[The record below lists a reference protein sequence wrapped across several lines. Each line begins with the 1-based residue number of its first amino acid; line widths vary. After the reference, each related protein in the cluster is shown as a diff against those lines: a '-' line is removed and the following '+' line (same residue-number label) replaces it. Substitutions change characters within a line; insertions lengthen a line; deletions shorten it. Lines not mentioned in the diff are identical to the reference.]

1 MEFGI
6 IGVCIKKL
14 PFLRKRVLNALFALC
29 GLAALSTTLSAD
41 SRLAAYNKAASGAPA
56 GGFLYSDHLRTAK
69 NSGRTASFQ
78 GSFVVEHR
86 RAFLSEVGGEF
97 RERLFGEIE
106 SLPLREWG
114 LDYAFQQRRPAH
126 QRALLEGGWRLA
138 DWLAEETLMA
148 ATESGRGGGLIR
160 TLEFD
165 LQSELGGRRA
175 HVGLN
180 VLGALRETR
189 DYDALA
195 WQLRGFKSSSGAG
208 GSAGL
213 IYRWLLDDN
222 ALAGVN
228 VFLDYENYSGRDFW
242 RWSAGAEI
250 RSAWADLFGNYYQS
264 ITDDIRSGDEWIY
277 TAGGY
282 DVELNLHSPDLPWL
296 VGEITY
302 YNWKGR
308 HGDDND
314 KGLRFGLKI
323 NPLTGLELGVEYE
336 DRDDDD
342 NNKKEWS
349 GRIRYAGNF
358 SDSIRRHYR
367 RGGGRNYQPRDYFFS
382 PAEREYSQRIRKVKD
397 GAAGGE
403 GGAMIM
409 EVASSALPIILH
421 SAAGKMDL
429 TVSGKSQND
438 KAPYALTLVSGFDGA
453 RTISIALPP
462 NYRIPTEEMVTLYH
476 QPGAVSLVFPNSS
489 ATAEV
494 RSTVLVA
501 SSPGD
506 YFRLA
511 DGGASV
517 FVGGGRMI
525 VERGLIDPANMRR
538 NYQRFF
544 MQSGHTISFR
554 LVSVETPREKR
565 FPTPE
570 IISEGIVWW
579 DVVDGVTTTMTVSAL
594 QARFELARDSKMVAG
609 SPPILHRSRGT
620 TESIVAATLK
630 GKGGGGAYRFIK
642 REGELALNINSGA
655 VMIPSGTAPTNEG
668 RTLTLLAVV
677 DDDGASGANAN
688 SGLTK
693 PLTMGFTLMYR
704 ALARLSLA
712 NFDGRVRTIYG
723 LLNEPNPKR
732 AAATVT
738 AAGGATPV
746 SWRNVGGELK
756 VEGVEGD
763 DKKGRVFIPA
773 GVAPSA
779 GAGSRLTLSAVLTQ
793 PSADGAV
800 LNSLGFGLSVN
811 YVGVERIA
819 AAFSPRGRASLAS
832 PNVYR
837 ITALTGDSAK
847 TDVAILNPATGGG
860 GTYTYKKT
868 GGDLEFD
875 SATRMIAI
883 PENTSPGRLML
894 AAEVNDSGN
903 GAEATPP
910 LSLTLFVELNRSA
923 IALDFYR
930 NDSPVVGALTL
941 YGLEGNAAEVAD
953 VALLSAS
960 GGFGDLTTRK
970 ESGDLDLRG
979 TEVFIPAGNA
989 PTGQDLVLAASAK
1002 DAADA
1007 GGVAGAAAATLTVRY
1022 MPVPRLRANYL
1033 RTNVK
1038 SGAAIAGAVIRGKYT
1053 VGRAAAIANA
1063 FTVAK
1068 LSAAGGVGGY
1078 VYERKS
1084 GDSQLLLEGD
1094 NVLIAAN
1101 APPGD
1106 LNLEM
1111 VVEVDDAGA
1120 NAEISP
1126 PILSTL
1132 SVVYNTIGAIAAE
1145 VADTRNNNAV
1155 IKADGG
1161 TVYFLSAGN
1170 NANAEFG
1177 SLRIFGGLGNDFSD
1191 YDVAASNENGLTYSG
1206 GKLSMT
1212 KCANSA
1218 AKSIRFTINDKNDP
1232 SDTTDPLTFNFSV
1245 AEKCLDA
1252 IAPRLR
1258 NADDDADATSPLDIY
1273 GLAGKTDAT
1282 VAATWTATGG
1292 GGNLTWSKDTGNLNL
1307 TPGNQVQVPQ
1317 GTSPGDAPNGDALV
1331 LVAVVD
1337 DENDKGGFLTEPV
1350 MTSVTVNYI
1359 EVPRVQLALNRGGN
1373 AIDDVVTLYGVES
1386 VAKTEAQRKV
1396 ADIAA
1401 TGGAGGAVAVNLQTS
1416 GTDSTT
1422 ADSFEIVGNNALNLT
1437 KAFPAFNNSEL
1448 ATAVVVAADSGTNS
1462 EVTPNATVR
1471 ATVRLLP
1478 VRGTVEAGG
1487 DIMVQNLPNVIQPS
1501 ATSKT
1506 ETAFTVYVLAGT
1518 GRPENKESRVI
1529 ARVNPASVAENAAV
1543 QGLSGL
1549 QVVSPPS
1556 GAGTGLEF
1564 EVVGGLAEVKI
1575 VDGATPTPSGMDL
1588 SLVLTYDDTGHAVA
1602 QFTRPRMKTLNVH
1615 YESVAAFAPK
1625 VRNAAGSAD
1634 LTDAATVHVAP
1645 SDTADKLAAKLM
1657 KVGGAPGDLRVISR
1671 SGDTSGL
1678 EVRDNGEVYVKGRPA
1693 GANKAATLTVTVVV
1707 DDPES
1712 EAGSVTDPATL
1723 TVSAAYLETRDIA
1736 GAFEEIAGSGRE
1748 FGKTTASDGTR
1759 TLYLDAEAART
1770 KLDVLRLNIQG
1781 GTGDYTLDTSGS
1793 GLGLSGF
1800 ELDANNNVLSLLDS
1814 VADGAKAHATVKIDD
1829 TGDGADISDPLTL
1842 TMTVEIKLVTA
1853 AAAKFVHPDSGDDI
1867 TLRVI
1872 SAESANSSSLHIA
1885 NIVAE
1890 SGVGDFRY
1898 AQQSGSP
1905 ELSVNDSGEVMLAAN
1920 QTPNG
1925 QNTLMI
1931 VVKAEDHGAGS
1942 TLTEDV
1948 LTTLHFVLAKKVG
1961 AAAFLRGAFLPGGA
1975 GNDLEIS
1982 GARTVRVKTADYGSE
1997 LIAFG
2002 IRPSGGL
2009 GAPFAVRELG
2019 ANGLSA
2025 SDTAIEGYPIRV
2037 AVDAGLDAAKAPAE
2051 LAATLVVDDGN
2062 DADDRTAGAT
2072 ISLTLIYDKVEPV
2085 AGAFQDTDGNAIVG
2099 KHVVARSEGAST
2111 LDLHVANIVA
2121 SGGTGE
2127 QHTYR
2132 QVGAGDLIVSADG
2145 KVMVKGGVVPAI
2157 GLELVATAAI
2167 NDGGEWSH
2175 VSDEFLTTVTV
2186 LYSSKVELQA
2196 VITDTRN
2203 DAVPSEIPT
2212 SGGTAYFPSAGAD
2225 ENAVFGRLSFSGA
2238 LPADQTYNVVA
2249 SQQNGIAY
2257 DTASRELSMEKCTD
2271 LPSADK
2277 SIRLVV
2283 NDSPDTNGVS
2293 DPLTVDIEVHSG
2305 AEECVDAIAA
2315 SARDLSGN
2323 EIVAPVKRYA
2333 LAGTQLTQALAVA
2346 TISTGGG
2353 AGALAFDK
2361 MGGALELTGD
2371 LSALT
2376 VLIPAGTNPAGG
2388 ANGRRLEL
2396 RVSFDDEADKGGFLT
2411 PAQVVQ
2417 MTADYVEVLPHSD
2430 LEAFLPPSGT
2440 DRADLHSILPVI
2452 RESALS
2458 SPLAVL
2464 SGINFETTLAGA
2476 SLAKEGGD
2484 LLFANGS
2491 AEIAKDVA
2499 PSGQTLN
2506 LILRG
2511 SDGNDN
2517 AEERA
2522 RPDRLYTLQ
2531 VRYLR
2536 PLSAIARTAAGG
2548 AEINGVRAVTVSAEF
2563 SGDKDAAVIEVA
2575 GGAGGVALVANGLM
2589 ELRGNTLHIPSSVNP
2604 LPSPG
2609 LPLTATVTIDDD
2621 ENFVGGAE
2629 TGRALL
2635 TVMVRYVALPPLAL
2649 SLRDTDAGLTLT
2661 IAGNA
2666 AKERIVATAAVSG
2679 GEDGPYNIES
2689 SGELNYDSARSVILI
2704 PDSINPAGQLLS
2716 AELVADD
2723 GGEERATLLLTVLY
2737 RRTDAL
2743 RTGDWF
2749 SGGGANAES
2758 ALFAAGVTRG
2768 SLTVYAMSGE
2778 PFDSGE
2784 SGAVKDI
2791 AALLSP
2797 PSGGLDSEKGAAL
2810 VEGGDDFS
2818 LEKAGRLYRL
2828 RLTAT
2833 VLAANQDLRA
2843 VVEWTDSEAA
2853 ALRQTADVRFAT
2865 VTAMAASFRRLSDE
2879 MKVGGAQTVL
2889 VWAGAPESAI
2899 WAAASLSVSGGDGVL
2914 RAEAS
2919 GNSPIILSGNGLAFL
2934 RGSAPKERALV
2945 LTAAA
2950 NDEGLRRGLTPEARA
2965 TLTAVLKPVFWKHA
2979 ADGSAIDGKITAWGL
2994 ADSPKIV
3001 LATLSV
3007 GGGASGFSAA
3017 EVGGGGLEVERD
3029 GDDWRA
3035 AIPANTSPG
3044 GELVLHANVSG
3055 GDDVIPLAIS
3065 LTAEFNALTSLR
3077 AEARILPGINYLQG
3091 DALTVAF
3098 DSGQSSD
3105 NLAVMTL
3112 AAAGG
3117 ASGGSDYVYS
3127 AVKQNA
3133 GEVLGWDV
3141 SASGEV
3147 FVRAGVAGDAS
3158 RTLILTAR
3166 VDDTGLGGE
3175 LTPPV
3180 SLTLTAVYLPG
3191 AIPPAAPLEL
3201 DWTDLRTKTTT
3212 AIAGF
3217 LPIQVAYDEGEGGS
3231 SGMVVAGSLS
3241 ARGGRGNLRL
3251 EQTRMAGNLAGDLL
3265 SDGRVRLEYT
3275 CETKLRVLIL
3285 RVHDDTP
3292 GGETAKDFRLALST
3306 RSGCIQP
3313 PLPPHGEL
3321 SGVLASD
3328 GSAADLNALIEFERE
3343 SVSAGGVVFVLRN
3356 VGLPGEPDTTVR
3368 KVGGAL
3374 NYTRGDVWI
3383 SSSTPLGRTLTLI
3396 LEASDGAAT
3405 PREADRQDK
3414 RYTIRVH
3421 YKQLQRVSA
3430 SVHGLATKVY
3440 TLSASASPVKVG
3452 SLTFSGP
3459 LSFQITGDLE
3469 LGGHRGHEVLIPAG
3483 VSPQGGL
3490 GRLLTAQIVAT
3501 HNAGSLHP
3509 KTIAVSTRYIRI
3521 NPHGELSAI
3530 NSATTLAADL
3540 SSVIEVI
3547 RPSAESAALKV
3558 LEAIGEKNAAPT
3570 NTIEKDGEGG
3580 DLDYAS
3586 GEVFIKAGTT
3596 PSGQTL
3602 TLTLKAT
3609 DREDSPEAKAR
3620 PDRKYTIRIRYATPR
3635 PINAGARENGRAVN
3649 APVLRYAVAATS
3661 SPILVAA
3668 IAASGGDGT
3677 YNLRI
3682 EGDLELSG
3690 REVRIPANALPQASP
3705 GNQLTARVVVSDS
3718 GSGAEPVTID
3728 LTAAYVLIAPH
3739 GDLEGALAADGS
3751 PADLNAAINIVRP
3764 SPSPSP
3770 LKVLERVRTSG
3781 EPETLLSKTGGA
3793 LIYGGGDVWIPAKA
3807 IPAGQTLSLILRA
3820 SDGEGDAEKR
3830 ARPNRLHTI
3839 RINYSP
3845 PPNAPI
3851 RAGAHDGGSAVNAA
3865 ILRYAIA
3872 ATSSP
3877 ILAATIAA
3885 SGGSGAYNFAI
3896 TGDLALSGREVRI
3909 PANAPPQA
3917 LPGNEL
3923 TAEIVVSDSDSSSA
3937 AEPATL
3943 SLTVRYVLVEEHGEL
3958 RLREPSEGNR
3968 LLLTPDKRG
3977 KDLDYA
3983 APLTLW
3989 QGYREGFSGG
3999 GGATLAMVT
4008 LDGAAGATLEA
4019 AAGPVELRTEGGE
4032 TRLLLL
4038 ARRAYGEL
4046 VTATLRATD
4055 GDDTPEKLA
4064 RPDRF
4069 YTLVAA
4075 PVLSLSAAFAAE
4087 DLREGKAVFYYSEEN
4102 RDHPALRDVARVSVS
4117 GLPPG
4122 AALDAEIHAPKRTL
4136 REWLPRGRGFYVNA
4150 GGEPRT
4156 SPLTIVYRERAAGA
4170 RPKVLPLT
4178 LRLTLT
4184 NVAVPPLAWA
4194 QGAGLTPL
4202 GDSPTVIAATIVYS
4216 AGAELQNALVGRA
4229 EEGAYFTMS
4238 SPFYSSPVILSR
4250 SATLHEG
4257 LEESSAST
4265 LANLAAVNIKPDTPP
4280 DGSTLH
4286 FAFRWESK
4294 IPGLGDDDSE
4304 AATSRRALRGQVVYQ
4319 ARPLTGGGF
4328 SPSGSRRGFRGLGS
4342 NPYRLA
4348 ALQTSELGKRIVFN
4362 LGGVT
4367 GGVNDNTLALTL
4379 IQNDGFTLTLRP
4391 NTNGR
4396 AWGVAVAADA
4406 VPDGR
4411 TLTLIAEM
4419 NDVGKFMEHTPP
4431 VRATLRVAYGGVQS
4445 PVLESAVRLADD
4457 SAAFPDEVLTVTVAD
4472 LPAVSVPI
4480 ASVSVTLLGIDD
4492 SQRARWRNFV
4502 TAFVYF
4508 GEQRTR
4514 AVRTLSATGDMRIL
4528 MSHAGAVRLRDG
4540 AARMT
4545 LHLEIEDN
4553 AFSKSVNR
4561 HTLTVDL
4568 FPPIPPIV
4576 AAPTNENG
4584 DAIAGAVTIGHVG
4597 GISLFVA
4604 SVSASGGTGGYAYT
4618 GISVAGE
4625 TLHLDSD
4632 GVVYIPASL
4641 TLAADT
4647 TTTITFAVQVDDS
4660 GARSDTTDAA
4670 LLSLTL
4676 TYITPPM
4683 PLRAQAQFLDGR
4695 DAPEGDLATMHIYSE
4710 EFADSRVI
4718 PATLRAEATLA
4729 KVAAMYGRSPYTFKK
4744 EGEGGGL
4751 TLRGTLVVAAAE
4763 EKIYV
4768 YGSEKKMTVKV
4779 VDSMGSAEMLTL
4791 RTTVRGVVKHSD
4803 LAGIP
4808 PKSTLYLFRARDDSS
4823 PALVRDNI
4831 AASNGL
4837 EGRSAL
4843 SLVKGDMTMDG
4854 DAFGYR
4860 LLVPPRVIPRGQVLT
4875 AVLRATDGDN
4885 TDEDM
4890 ARPDRLYT
4898 VRARYFYNIS
4908 ADIAS
4913 AGGGIVR
4920 GVLTITNRGEG
4931 RAYAAKIVA
4940 GGGAGGNTYAAVAG
4954 ADALEVDARG
4964 DIYIPADVSPL
4975 PGDGKTLIVSVD
4987 IDDSGAGSSE
4997 SAPFRVGLTV
5007 AYVLGDAPPFAVN
5020 VRRLGDLVGEEGE
5033 PEFHLLYIPLVDVPL
5048 AERAPAVILE
5058 ASGGTPPYFYR
5069 KTGGGAEVEGR
5080 TVYIPAGKSAKSTRL
5095 DATGVD
5101 FNVEVLDSATPPAKR
5116 SIRELIFLAGVFPH
5130 GYYRRNE
5137 DFTTVRVTG
5146 CHHQNSQENCK
5157 PGSFLNE
5164 GVYRLTT
5171 TGPSSSPRN
5180 MFQLKRILYTPD
5192 GGLTKVKGDLDYLE
5206 FPDRRDLILIPANTE
5221 PRGQRLSIVLRAS
5234 DGNATSATRARPDR
5248 LFTLYAEYVKK
5259 ISARAKTP
5267 EGDTAYSP
5275 MRIQHT
5281 GNASVFV
5288 ASISVTGESGNYE
5301 YIGVSVAGE
5310 TLHLDSDGVIYI
5322 PATLQPLAG
5331 NGRNITFAVKVNDL
5345 AADQEEDEEART
5357 HTVTVIMKYVLGPPQ
5372 LRLRALNEHGEAG
5385 RNGDFTHL
5393 PINLVRRGVAAPNA
5407 FNQIPYPLQV
5417 EEPVAFLSASQGT
5430 PPYIYDKAAA
5440 GGHLIVRGSAVI
5452 LPTEYPLH
5460 PRAEDLAV
5468 TVQAR
5473 DAKGL
5478 SRLLTVRVRI
5488 RGVHPHLDL
5497 MGDYADNQN
5506 LAEFNLEQT
5515 TLAVVRPAASPTPL
5529 DILYI
5534 NSNISPDDI
5543 APVQPSLVKTKGD
5556 LELVSNP
5563 LVRIGVSRY
5572 YRVKIPSR
5580 TPPDGRTLS
5589 VVLRMTDGH
5598 ATPDARARPDRLYT
5612 LYVRY
5617 VSDNITAALKTA
5629 DGGDFSGMTTIYR
5642 LKNASVFVASIAAS
5656 GGVGG
5661 HTYAGVSVAG
5671 ETLHVDS
5678 DGVISIPPTLS
5689 ALPGDGRT
5697 ITFAVKVDDS
5707 GGGSENTGAV
5717 RASLTLVYVARKPP
5731 LQLKLRDPG
5740 GNLVPGRAPN
5750 LGTTYII
5757 QKGLRI
5763 HQSRPATGEITLG
5776 MLSAEDGQPP
5786 YAYRKAGSGGGLRV
5800 RDGAV
5805 ILPVGFP
5812 VFDKNVAAAITVRGE
5827 DKDGRYGRLTVR
5839 TIVRGIRPHPDL
5851 TGFIGN
5857 SFGAGNFDDAER
5869 DVFVFKRAAASSSPA
5884 LVMNVADFSE
5894 PRLVKESGELEIRP
5908 ALSFFREILIPANTP
5923 PDGRTLTIV
5932 LRATGGDDNAEERAR
5947 PDRLYTV
5954 RVRYL
5959 QEFAASLKTEDGGG
5973 FPGLMT
5979 LYSRTNAS
5987 VFVASVSTSG
5997 GTGGYSYTGISVA
6010 GETLHLDSNGVVY
6023 IPATLSP
6030 GDGDGITMT
6039 FAVSADD
6046 SGVQSDETDAIRL
6059 TMTLVYVSGLPP
6071 LRLAARDV
6079 SGNAVPLGNFQR
6091 LGTTYIA
6098 AGANLTLA
6106 TLAASGGT
6114 PPYVVSK
6121 AGEGGDLTLR
6131 DRAVLVPLLQG
6142 NGNANL
6148 TVQVEDSDGRIAT
6161 LTVRA
6166 KIQRVQLHKDLEG
6179 YGDSIHNL
6187 GKQVIVIEQAET
6199 LPSPTVLFDIPP
6211 PPNGFIDSLSKV
6223 RGELELA
6230 PSEFRGYLTAIQIPP
6245 HTPPDGRTLSIVLR
6259 ATDGDDN
6266 AEERARPDRL
6276 YSVTVRYFQKMT
6288 AELRTAGNDPLPT
6301 EIAISG
6307 PGGASMFVASVAA
6320 KGGVGNY
6327 AYAGISVAG
6336 KTLHLDSAGVLYIP
6350 ASVSPL
6356 QGEGRTMTF
6365 AVEVNDSG
6373 DDSAL
6378 TGKARVQLT
6387 VTYTLGP
6394 RAPLSGRAVSL
6405 NDAPP
6410 TSPEHPYYIVEAR
6423 AIDRPG
6429 DNHFRVSFKDSLGT
6443 QMSAPAPLA
6452 RVALSGGIP
6461 PYSYK
6466 LLGAGDDQMQIINGT
6481 IYMSAG
6487 FALNRVVVEGTD
6499 SATPPMKVS
6508 GAFSVVSRYQ
6518 EPIGELQADAPNN
6531 GGALP
6536 REVLNGGQTLT
6547 IARPSALQSPLRVAE
6562 NVRANRATDGLTK
6575 IGGELNYDSAARALV
6590 IPADTIPSGQTLSAV
6605 LLGSDGEGESADS
6618 EQAFRKNRPFTVHV
6632 RYLPA
6637 VAAAMKDE
6645 NGDAVAGEIRIQS
6658 PGSASIFVA
6667 SVSASGGVGNYTY
6680 AGFSVFGETLRV
6692 DSDGVISIPA
6702 TMTPL
6707 PLPGRKIIFA
6717 VEVDDSGEG
6726 DSAAAAWR
6734 VSLTLA
6740 YVAGEPVQL
6749 SARDLRG
6756 NTAADGDLRGRTL
6769 YLFSEDFGDESPSA
6783 TLSQNTPAAMLQA
6796 SGGKPPY
6803 IYAKEGD
6810 GGGLILRGGAVLVSA
6825 GHMIYQRDTEAALTA
6840 RATDAGGFSA
6850 LLTVRTKIRGV
6861 AKHSDLTGQIA
6872 DGSPANFGAAFEILR
6887 ERASPS
6893 PITVVKN
6900 MRAKNGLGEDSSL
6913 AVVFGNLNL
6922 VGEPGNYQ
6930 LLIPANAQPSYR
6942 RRYIVL
6948 RATDGDNTE
6957 EERTRPDRLYTIF
6970 VRHLRL
6976 SSISD

>member
-97 RERLFGEIE
+97 RERLLGEIE
-106 SLPLREWG
+106 SLPLREWS

-302 YNWKGR
+302 YNWTGR
-308 HGDDND
+308 HGDDDD

-323 NPLTGLELGVEYE
+323 KPLTGLELGVEYE
-336 DRDDDD
+336 DRDDD

-397 GAAGGE
+397 GAAGSGS
-403 GGAMIM
+403 GAMIM
-409 EVASSALPIILH
+409 EIASSALPITLH
-421 SAAGKMDL
+421 SAAGKMTL
-429 TVSGKSQND
+429 TVSGRSQND
-438 KAPYALTLVSGFDGA
+438 KVPYALTMVRGFDGA
-453 RTISIALPP
+453 KTISIALPP
-462 NYRIPTEEMVTLYH
+462 NYRIPTAETATIYH
-476 QPGAVSLVFPNSS
+476 AAGAAVSLVFPNSS

-630 GKGGGGAYRFIK
+630 GEGGGGAYRFIK

-693 PLTMGFTLMYR
+693 PLTMGFTLVYR

-779 GAGSRLTLSAVLTQ
+779 GAGSRLTLSAALTQ

-941 YGLEGNAAEVAD
+941 HGLEGNAAEVAD

-1245 AEKCLDA
+1245 TNECVDA
-1252 IAPRLR
+1252 IVPQLKDAA
-1258 NADDDADATSPLDIY
+1258 NANATSPLEIF
-1273 GLAGKTDAT
+1273 GLEGRTDAT
-1282 VAATWTATGG
+1282 VVAAWTATGG
-1292 GGNLTWSKDTGNLNL
+1292 GGDLTWSKAGGDLNL
-1307 TPGNQVQVPQ
+1307 TSDNRVQVPQ
-1317 GTSPGDAPNGDALV
+1317 GTSPGDAPSGDALV
-1331 LVAVVD
+1331 LTAVVN
-1337 DENDKGGFLTEPV
+1337 DENDKGGFLTAPV
-1350 MTSVTVNYI
+1350 TTSVTVNYI
-1359 EVPRVQLALNRGGN
+1359 KVPRVQLALNGADGN
-1373 AIDDVVTLYGVES
+1373 AIAGVVNVYGVEGA
-1386 VAKTEAQRKV
+1386 AKSGAEAKV
-1396 ADIAA
+1396 ADVAA

-1448 ATAVVVAADSGTNS
+1448 ATAAVVAADSGTNS

-1564 EVVGGLAEVKI
+1564 EIVGGLAEVKI

-2635 TVMVRYVALPPLAL
+2635 TVTVRYVALPPLAL

-2679 GEDGPYNIES
+2679 GEDGPYNIVNS
-2689 SGELNYDSARSVILI
+2689 SGELNYDSARSVVLI

-3133 GEVLGWDV
+3133 GEVLDWDV

-3649 APVLRYAVAATS
+3649 APVVRYAVAATS

-3718 GSGAEPVTID
+3718 GSGAEPVTVD

-3923 TAEIVVSDSDSSSA
+3923 TAEIVVSDFDSSSA

-4265 LANLAAVNIKPDTPP
+4265 LANLAAVNIKPGTPP

-4294 IPGLGDDDSE
+4294 ISGLGDDDSE
-4304 AATSRRALRGQVVYQ
+4304 AATSRRALRGQVVYR
-4319 ARPLTGGGF
+4319 ARPLSGGGF

-4676 TYITPPM
+4676 TYITPPK
-4683 PLRAQAQFLDGR
+4683 PLLMQAQFLDGR
-4695 DAPEGDLATMHIYSE
+4695 DAPQGDLATTHIYSDS
-4710 EFADSRVI
+4710 FADSRLT
-4718 PATLRAEATLA
+4718 PATLQAEMPLA
-4729 KVAAMYGRSPYTFKK
+4729 KVVAMYGRAPYTFKK

-4751 TLRGTLVVAAAE
+4751 TLRGTLVAAAAD

-4768 YGSEKKMTVKV
+4768 YGREKKMTVKV

-4920 GVLTITNRGEG
+4920 EVITITNRGEG

-4964 DIYIPADVSPL
+4964 HLYIPADVSPL

-4997 SAPFRVGLTV
+4997 SAPFRIGLTV

-5058 ASGGTPPYFYR
+5058 ASGGRRPIFTARRAAGRRWRDGRFTFPP
-5069 KTGGGAEVEGR
+5069 V
-5080 TVYIPAGKSAKSTRL
+5080 
-5095 DATGVD
+5095 
-5101 FNVEVLDSATPPAKR
+5101 N
-5116 SIRELIFLAGVFPH
+5116 
-5130 GYYRRNE
+5130 RRNLR
-5137 DFTTVRVTG
+5137 DWMLRAWISMWK
-5146 CHHQNSQENCK
+5146 CWIARHHRPKEALESL
-5157 PGSFLNE
+5157 SFLPGCSRMAII
-5164 GVYRLTT
+5164 GVT
-5171 TGPSSSPRN
+5171 
-5180 MFQLKRILYTPD
+5180 
-5192 GGLTKVKGDLDYLE
+5192 
-5206 FPDRRDLILIPANTE
+5206 
-5221 PRGQRLSIVLRAS
+5221 
-5234 DGNATSATRARPDR
+5234 
-5248 LFTLYAEYVKK
+5248 K
-5259 ISARAKTP
+5259 IS
-5267 EGDTAYSP
+5267 
-5275 MRIQHT
+5275 
-5281 GNASVFV
+5281 
-5288 ASISVTGESGNYE
+5288 
-5301 YIGVSVAGE
+5301 
-5310 TLHLDSDGVIYI
+5310 
-5322 PATLQPLAG
+5322 
-5331 NGRNITFAVKVNDL
+5331 
-5345 AADQEEDEEART
+5345 
-5357 HTVTVIMKYVLGPPQ
+5357 
-5372 LRLRALNEHGEAG
+5372 
-5385 RNGDFTHL
+5385 
-5393 PINLVRRGVAAPNA
+5393 
-5407 FNQIPYPLQV
+5407 
-5417 EEPVAFLSASQGT
+5417 
-5430 PPYIYDKAAA
+5430 
-5440 GGHLIVRGSAVI
+5440 
-5452 LPTEYPLH
+5452 
-5460 PRAEDLAV
+5460 
-5468 TVQAR
+5468 
-5473 DAKGL
+5473 
-5478 SRLLTVRVRI
+5478 
-5488 RGVHPHLDL
+5488 
-5497 MGDYADNQN
+5497 
-5506 LAEFNLEQT
+5506 
-5515 TLAVVRPAASPTPL
+5515 
-5529 DILYI
+5529 
-5534 NSNISPDDI
+5534 
-5543 APVQPSLVKTKGD
+5543 QPS
-5556 LELVSNP
+5556 
-5563 LVRIGVSRY
+5563 
-5572 YRVKIPSR
+5572 
-5580 TPPDGRTLS
+5580 
-5589 VVLRMTDGH
+5589 
-5598 ATPDARARPDRLYT
+5598 A
-5612 LYVRY
+5612 
-5617 VSDNITAALKTA
+5617 
-5629 DGGDFSGMTTIYR
+5629 
-5642 LKNASVFVASIAAS
+5642 
-5656 GGVGG
+5656 
-5661 HTYAGVSVAG
+5661 
-5671 ETLHVDS
+5671 
-5678 DGVISIPPTLS
+5678 
-5689 ALPGDGRT
+5689 
-5697 ITFAVKVDDS
+5697 
-5707 GGGSENTGAV
+5707 
-5717 RASLTLVYVARKPP
+5717 
-5731 LQLKLRDPG
+5731 
-5740 GNLVPGRAPN
+5740 
-5750 LGTTYII
+5750 
-5757 QKGLRI
+5757 
-5763 HQSRPATGEITLG
+5763 
-5776 MLSAEDGQPP
+5776 
-5786 YAYRKAGSGGGLRV
+5786 
-5800 RDGAV
+5800 
-5805 ILPVGFP
+5805 
-5812 VFDKNVAAAITVRGE
+5812 
-5827 DKDGRYGRLTVR
+5827 
-5839 TIVRGIRPHPDL
+5839 
-5851 TGFIGN
+5851 
-5857 SFGAGNFDDAER
+5857 
-5869 DVFVFKRAAASSSPA
+5869 
-5884 LVMNVADFSE
+5884 
-5894 PRLVKESGELEIRP
+5894 
-5908 ALSFFREILIPANTP
+5908 
-5923 PDGRTLTIV
+5923 
-5932 LRATGGDDNAEERAR
+5932 
-5947 PDRLYTV
+5947 
-5954 RVRYL
+5954 
-5959 QEFAASLKTEDGGG
+5959 
-5973 FPGLMT
+5973 
-5979 LYSRTNAS
+5979 
-5987 VFVASVSTSG
+5987 
-5997 GTGGYSYTGISVA
+5997 
-6010 GETLHLDSNGVVY
+6010 
-6023 IPATLSP
+6023 
-6030 GDGDGITMT
+6030 
-6039 FAVSADD
+6039 
-6046 SGVQSDETDAIRL
+6046 
-6059 TMTLVYVSGLPP
+6059 
-6071 LRLAARDV
+6071 
-6079 SGNAVPLGNFQR
+6079 
-6091 LGTTYIA
+6091 
-6098 AGANLTLA
+6098 
-6106 TLAASGGT
+6106 
-6114 PPYVVSK
+6114 
-6121 AGEGGDLTLR
+6121 
-6131 DRAVLVPLLQG
+6131 
-6142 NGNANL
+6142 
-6148 TVQVEDSDGRIAT
+6148 
-6161 LTVRA
+6161 
-6166 KIQRVQLHKDLEG
+6166 
-6179 YGDSIHNL
+6179 
-6187 GKQVIVIEQAET
+6187 
-6199 LPSPTVLFDIPP
+6199 
-6211 PPNGFIDSLSKV
+6211 
-6223 RGELELA
+6223 
-6230 PSEFRGYLTAIQIPP
+6230 
-6245 HTPPDGRTLSIVLR
+6245 
-6259 ATDGDDN
+6259 
-6266 AEERARPDRL
+6266 
-6276 YSVTVRYFQKMT
+6276 
-6288 AELRTAGNDPLPT
+6288 
-6301 EIAISG
+6301 
-6307 PGGASMFVASVAA
+6307 
-6320 KGGVGNY
+6320 
-6327 AYAGISVAG
+6327 
-6336 KTLHLDSAGVLYIP
+6336 
-6350 ASVSPL
+6350 
-6356 QGEGRTMTF
+6356 
-6365 AVEVNDSG
+6365 
-6373 DDSAL
+6373 
-6378 TGKARVQLT
+6378 
-6387 VTYTLGP
+6387 
-6394 RAPLSGRAVSL
+6394 
-6405 NDAPP
+6405 
-6410 TSPEHPYYIVEAR
+6410 
-6423 AIDRPG
+6423 
-6429 DNHFRVSFKDSLGT
+6429 
-6443 QMSAPAPLA
+6443 
-6452 RVALSGGIP
+6452 
-6461 PYSYK
+6461 
-6466 LLGAGDDQMQIINGT
+6466 
-6481 IYMSAG
+6481 
-6487 FALNRVVVEGTD
+6487 
-6499 SATPPMKVS
+6499 
-6508 GAFSVVSRYQ
+6508 
-6518 EPIGELQADAPNN
+6518 
-6531 GGALP
+6531 
-6536 REVLNGGQTLT
+6536 
-6547 IARPSALQSPLRVAE
+6547 
-6562 NVRANRATDGLTK
+6562 
-6575 IGGELNYDSAARALV
+6575 
-6590 IPADTIPSGQTLSAV
+6590 
-6605 LLGSDGEGESADS
+6605 
-6618 EQAFRKNRPFTVHV
+6618 
-6632 RYLPA
+6632 
-6637 VAAAMKDE
+6637 
-6645 NGDAVAGEIRIQS
+6645 
-6658 PGSASIFVA
+6658 
-6667 SVSASGGVGNYTY
+6667 
-6680 AGFSVFGETLRV
+6680 
-6692 DSDGVISIPA
+6692 
-6702 TMTPL
+6702 
-6707 PLPGRKIIFA
+6707 
-6717 VEVDDSGEG
+6717 
-6726 DSAAAAWR
+6726 
-6734 VSLTLA
+6734 
-6740 YVAGEPVQL
+6740 
-6749 SARDLRG
+6749 
-6756 NTAADGDLRGRTL
+6756 
-6769 YLFSEDFGDESPSA
+6769 
-6783 TLSQNTPAAMLQA
+6783 
-6796 SGGKPPY
+6796 
-6803 IYAKEGD
+6803 
-6810 GGGLILRGGAVLVSA
+6810 
-6825 GHMIYQRDTEAALTA
+6825 
-6840 RATDAGGFSA
+6840 
-6850 LLTVRTKIRGV
+6850 
-6861 AKHSDLTGQIA
+6861 
-6872 DGSPANFGAAFEILR
+6872 
-6887 ERASPS
+6887 
-6893 PITVVKN
+6893 
-6900 MRAKNGLGEDSSL
+6900 
-6913 AVVFGNLNL
+6913 
-6922 VGEPGNYQ
+6922 
-6930 LLIPANAQPSYR
+6930 
-6942 RRYIVL
+6942 
-6948 RATDGDNTE
+6948 
-6957 EERTRPDRLYTIF
+6957 
-6970 VRHLRL
+6970 
-6976 SSISD
+6976 

>member
-97 RERLFGEIE
+97 RERLLGEIE
-106 SLPLREWG
+106 SLPLREWS

-349 GRIRYAGNF
+349 GWIKYAGKF
-358 SDSIRRHYR
+358 GGPIRRHYR
-367 RGGGRNYQPRDYFFS
+367 RGGGRDYEPRDYFFS

-630 GKGGGGAYRFIK
+630 GEGGGGAYRFIK

-693 PLTMGFTLMYR
+693 PLTMGFTLVYR

-779 GAGSRLTLSAVLTQ
+779 GAGSRLTLSAALTQ

-941 YGLEGNAAEVAD
+941 HGLEGNTAEVAD

-1120 NAEISP
+1120 NAEVSP

-1245 AEKCLDA
+1245 TNECVDA
-1252 IAPRLR
+1252 IVPQLKDAA
-1258 NADDDADATSPLDIY
+1258 NANATSPLEIF
-1273 GLAGKTDAT
+1273 GLEGRTDAT
-1282 VAATWTATGG
+1282 VVAAWTATGG
-1292 GGNLTWSKDTGNLNL
+1292 GGDLTWSKAGGDLNL
-1307 TPGNQVQVPQ
+1307 TSDNRVQVPQ
-1317 GTSPGDAPNGDALV
+1317 GTSPGDAPSGDALV
-1331 LVAVVD
+1331 LTAVVN
-1337 DENDKGGFLTEPV
+1337 DENDKGGFLTAPV
-1350 MTSVTVNYI
+1350 TTSVTVNYI
-1359 EVPRVQLALNRGGN
+1359 KVPRVQLALNGADGN
-1373 AIDDVVTLYGVES
+1373 AIAGVVNVYGVEGA
-1386 VAKTEAQRKV
+1386 AKSGAEAKV
-1396 ADIAA
+1396 ADVAA

-1448 ATAVVVAADSGTNS
+1448 ATAAVVAADSGTNS

-1564 EVVGGLAEVKI
+1564 EIVGGLAEVKI

-1872 SAESANSSSLHIA
+1872 SAESANSSALHIA

-2635 TVMVRYVALPPLAL
+2635 TVTVRYVALPPLAL

-2679 GEDGPYNIES
+2679 GEDGPYNIVNS

-2749 SGGGANAES
+2749 SGSGANAES

-3001 LATLSV
+3001 WRHCR
-3007 GGGASGFSAA
+3007 SAA
-3017 EVGGGGLEVERD
+3017 
-3029 GDDWRA
+3029 
-3035 AIPANTSPG
+3035 
-3044 GELVLHANVSG
+3044 
-3055 GDDVIPLAIS
+3055 
-3065 LTAEFNALTSLR
+3065 
-3077 AEARILPGINYLQG
+3077 
-3091 DALTVAF
+3091 
-3098 DSGQSSD
+3098 
-3105 NLAVMTL
+3105 
-3112 AAAGG
+3112 
-3117 ASGGSDYVYS
+3117 
-3127 AVKQNA
+3127 
-3133 GEVLGWDV
+3133 
-3141 SASGEV
+3141 
-3147 FVRAGVAGDAS
+3147 
-3158 RTLILTAR
+3158 
-3166 VDDTGLGGE
+3166 
-3175 LTPPV
+3175 
-3180 SLTLTAVYLPG
+3180 
-3191 AIPPAAPLEL
+3191 
-3201 DWTDLRTKTTT
+3201 
-3212 AIAGF
+3212 
-3217 LPIQVAYDEGEGGS
+3217 
-3231 SGMVVAGSLS
+3231 
-3241 ARGGRGNLRL
+3241 GR
-3251 EQTRMAGNLAGDLL
+3251 
-3265 SDGRVRLEYT
+3265 
-3275 CETKLRVLIL
+3275 
-3285 RVHDDTP
+3285 P
-3292 GGETAKDFRLALST
+3292 
-3306 RSGCIQP
+3306 
-3313 PLPPHGEL
+3313 
-3321 SGVLASD
+3321 
-3328 GSAADLNALIEFERE
+3328 
-3343 SVSAGGVVFVLRN
+3343 
-3356 VGLPGEPDTTVR
+3356 
-3368 KVGGAL
+3368 
-3374 NYTRGDVWI
+3374 
-3383 SSSTPLGRTLTLI
+3383 
-3396 LEASDGAAT
+3396 
-3405 PREADRQDK
+3405 
-3414 RYTIRVH
+3414 
-3421 YKQLQRVSA
+3421 
-3430 SVHGLATKVY
+3430 
-3440 TLSASASPVKVG
+3440 
-3452 SLTFSGP
+3452 
-3459 LSFQITGDLE
+3459 
-3469 LGGHRGHEVLIPAG
+3469 
-3483 VSPQGGL
+3483 
-3490 GRLLTAQIVAT
+3490 
-3501 HNAGSLHP
+3501 
-3509 KTIAVSTRYIRI
+3509 
-3521 NPHGELSAI
+3521 
-3530 NSATTLAADL
+3530 
-3540 SSVIEVI
+3540 
-3547 RPSAESAALKV
+3547 
-3558 LEAIGEKNAAPT
+3558 
-3570 NTIEKDGEGG
+3570 
-3580 DLDYAS
+3580 
-3586 GEVFIKAGTT
+3586 
-3596 PSGQTL
+3596 
-3602 TLTLKAT
+3602 
-3609 DREDSPEAKAR
+3609 
-3620 PDRKYTIRIRYATPR
+3620 
-3635 PINAGARENGRAVN
+3635 
-3649 APVLRYAVAATS
+3649 
-3661 SPILVAA
+3661 
-3668 IAASGGDGT
+3668 
-3677 YNLRI
+3677 
-3682 EGDLELSG
+3682 
-3690 REVRIPANALPQASP
+3690 
-3705 GNQLTARVVVSDS
+3705 
-3718 GSGAEPVTID
+3718 
-3728 LTAAYVLIAPH
+3728 
-3739 GDLEGALAADGS
+3739 
-3751 PADLNAAINIVRP
+3751 
-3764 SPSPSP
+3764 
-3770 LKVLERVRTSG
+3770 
-3781 EPETLLSKTGGA
+3781 
-3793 LIYGGGDVWIPAKA
+3793 
-3807 IPAGQTLSLILRA
+3807 
-3820 SDGEGDAEKR
+3820 
-3830 ARPNRLHTI
+3830 
-3839 RINYSP
+3839 
-3845 PPNAPI
+3845 
-3851 RAGAHDGGSAVNAA
+3851 
-3865 ILRYAIA
+3865 
-3872 ATSSP
+3872 
-3877 ILAATIAA
+3877 
-3885 SGGSGAYNFAI
+3885 
-3896 TGDLALSGREVRI
+3896 
-3909 PANAPPQA
+3909 
-3917 LPGNEL
+3917 
-3923 TAEIVVSDSDSSSA
+3923 
-3937 AEPATL
+3937 
-3943 SLTVRYVLVEEHGEL
+3943 
-3958 RLREPSEGNR
+3958 
-3968 LLLTPDKRG
+3968 
-3977 KDLDYA
+3977 
-3983 APLTLW
+3983 
-3989 QGYREGFSGG
+3989 
-3999 GGATLAMVT
+3999 
-4008 LDGAAGATLEA
+4008 
-4019 AAGPVELRTEGGE
+4019 
-4032 TRLLLL
+4032 
-4038 ARRAYGEL
+4038 
-4046 VTATLRATD
+4046 
-4055 GDDTPEKLA
+4055 
-4064 RPDRF
+4064 
-4069 YTLVAA
+4069 
-4075 PVLSLSAAFAAE
+4075 
-4087 DLREGKAVFYYSEEN
+4087 
-4102 RDHPALRDVARVSVS
+4102 
-4117 GLPPG
+4117 
-4122 AALDAEIHAPKRTL
+4122 
-4136 REWLPRGRGFYVNA
+4136 
-4150 GGEPRT
+4150 
-4156 SPLTIVYRERAAGA
+4156 
-4170 RPKVLPLT
+4170 
-4178 LRLTLT
+4178 
-4184 NVAVPPLAWA
+4184 
-4194 QGAGLTPL
+4194 
-4202 GDSPTVIAATIVYS
+4202 
-4216 AGAELQNALVGRA
+4216 
-4229 EEGAYFTMS
+4229 
-4238 SPFYSSPVILSR
+4238 
-4250 SATLHEG
+4250 
-4257 LEESSAST
+4257 
-4265 LANLAAVNIKPDTPP
+4265 
-4280 DGSTLH
+4280 
-4286 FAFRWESK
+4286 
-4294 IPGLGDDDSE
+4294 
-4304 AATSRRALRGQVVYQ
+4304 
-4319 ARPLTGGGF
+4319 
-4328 SPSGSRRGFRGLGS
+4328 GFR
-4342 NPYRLA
+4342 R
-4348 ALQTSELGKRIVFN
+4348 R
-4362 LGGVT
+4362 
-4367 GGVNDNTLALTL
+4367 
-4379 IQNDGFTLTLRP
+4379 
-4391 NTNGR
+4391 
-4396 AWGVAVAADA
+4396 
-4406 VPDGR
+4406 
-4411 TLTLIAEM
+4411 
-4419 NDVGKFMEHTPP
+4419 
-4431 VRATLRVAYGGVQS
+4431 
-4445 PVLESAVRLADD
+4445 
-4457 SAAFPDEVLTVTVAD
+4457 
-4472 LPAVSVPI
+4472 
-4480 ASVSVTLLGIDD
+4480 
-4492 SQRARWRNFV
+4492 
-4502 TAFVYF
+4502 
-4508 GEQRTR
+4508 
-4514 AVRTLSATGDMRIL
+4514 
-4528 MSHAGAVRLRDG
+4528 
-4540 AARMT
+4540 
-4545 LHLEIEDN
+4545 
-4553 AFSKSVNR
+4553 KS
-4561 HTLTVDL
+4561 
-4568 FPPIPPIV
+4568 
-4576 AAPTNENG
+4576 
-4584 DAIAGAVTIGHVG
+4584 
-4597 GISLFVA
+4597 
-4604 SVSASGGTGGYAYT
+4604 
-4618 GISVAGE
+4618 
-4625 TLHLDSD
+4625 
-4632 GVVYIPASL
+4632 
-4641 TLAADT
+4641 
-4647 TTTITFAVQVDDS
+4647 
-4660 GARSDTTDAA
+4660 
-4670 LLSLTL
+4670 
-4676 TYITPPM
+4676 
-4683 PLRAQAQFLDGR
+4683 
-4695 DAPEGDLATMHIYSE
+4695 
-4710 EFADSRVI
+4710 
-4718 PATLRAEATLA
+4718 
-4729 KVAAMYGRSPYTFKK
+4729 
-4744 EGEGGGL
+4744 
-4751 TLRGTLVVAAAE
+4751 
-4763 EKIYV
+4763 
-4768 YGSEKKMTVKV
+4768 
-4779 VDSMGSAEMLTL
+4779 
-4791 RTTVRGVVKHSD
+4791 
-4803 LAGIP
+4803 
-4808 PKSTLYLFRARDDSS
+4808 
-4823 PALVRDNI
+4823 
-4831 AASNGL
+4831 
-4837 EGRSAL
+4837 
-4843 SLVKGDMTMDG
+4843 
-4854 DAFGYR
+4854 
-4860 LLVPPRVIPRGQVLT
+4860 
-4875 AVLRATDGDN
+4875 
-4885 TDEDM
+4885 
-4890 ARPDRLYT
+4890 
-4898 VRARYFYNIS
+4898 
-4908 ADIAS
+4908 
-4913 AGGGIVR
+4913 
-4920 GVLTITNRGEG
+4920 
-4931 RAYAAKIVA
+4931 
-4940 GGGAGGNTYAAVAG
+4940 
-4954 ADALEVDARG
+4954 
-4964 DIYIPADVSPL
+4964 
-4975 PGDGKTLIVSVD
+4975 
-4987 IDDSGAGSSE
+4987 
-4997 SAPFRVGLTV
+4997 
-5007 AYVLGDAPPFAVN
+5007 
-5020 VRRLGDLVGEEGE
+5020 
-5033 PEFHLLYIPLVDVPL
+5033 
-5048 AERAPAVILE
+5048 
-5058 ASGGTPPYFYR
+5058 
-5069 KTGGGAEVEGR
+5069 
-5080 TVYIPAGKSAKSTRL
+5080 
-5095 DATGVD
+5095 
-5101 FNVEVLDSATPPAKR
+5101 
-5116 SIRELIFLAGVFPH
+5116 
-5130 GYYRRNE
+5130 
-5137 DFTTVRVTG
+5137 
-5146 CHHQNSQENCK
+5146 
-5157 PGSFLNE
+5157 
-5164 GVYRLTT
+5164 
-5171 TGPSSSPRN
+5171 
-5180 MFQLKRILYTPD
+5180 
-5192 GGLTKVKGDLDYLE
+5192 
-5206 FPDRRDLILIPANTE
+5206 
-5221 PRGQRLSIVLRAS
+5221 
-5234 DGNATSATRARPDR
+5234 
-5248 LFTLYAEYVKK
+5248 
-5259 ISARAKTP
+5259 
-5267 EGDTAYSP
+5267 
-5275 MRIQHT
+5275 
-5281 GNASVFV
+5281 
-5288 ASISVTGESGNYE
+5288 
-5301 YIGVSVAGE
+5301 
-5310 TLHLDSDGVIYI
+5310 
-5322 PATLQPLAG
+5322 
-5331 NGRNITFAVKVNDL
+5331 
-5345 AADQEEDEEART
+5345 
-5357 HTVTVIMKYVLGPPQ
+5357 
-5372 LRLRALNEHGEAG
+5372 
-5385 RNGDFTHL
+5385 
-5393 PINLVRRGVAAPNA
+5393 
-5407 FNQIPYPLQV
+5407 
-5417 EEPVAFLSASQGT
+5417 
-5430 PPYIYDKAAA
+5430 
-5440 GGHLIVRGSAVI
+5440 
-5452 LPTEYPLH
+5452 
-5460 PRAEDLAV
+5460 
-5468 TVQAR
+5468 
-5473 DAKGL
+5473 
-5478 SRLLTVRVRI
+5478 
-5488 RGVHPHLDL
+5488 
-5497 MGDYADNQN
+5497 
-5506 LAEFNLEQT
+5506 
-5515 TLAVVRPAASPTPL
+5515 
-5529 DILYI
+5529 
-5534 NSNISPDDI
+5534 
-5543 APVQPSLVKTKGD
+5543 
-5556 LELVSNP
+5556 
-5563 LVRIGVSRY
+5563 
-5572 YRVKIPSR
+5572 
-5580 TPPDGRTLS
+5580 
-5589 VVLRMTDGH
+5589 
-5598 ATPDARARPDRLYT
+5598 
-5612 LYVRY
+5612 
-5617 VSDNITAALKTA
+5617 
-5629 DGGDFSGMTTIYR
+5629 
-5642 LKNASVFVASIAAS
+5642 
-5656 GGVGG
+5656 
-5661 HTYAGVSVAG
+5661 
-5671 ETLHVDS
+5671 
-5678 DGVISIPPTLS
+5678 
-5689 ALPGDGRT
+5689 
-5697 ITFAVKVDDS
+5697 
-5707 GGGSENTGAV
+5707 
-5717 RASLTLVYVARKPP
+5717 
-5731 LQLKLRDPG
+5731 
-5740 GNLVPGRAPN
+5740 
-5750 LGTTYII
+5750 
-5757 QKGLRI
+5757 
-5763 HQSRPATGEITLG
+5763 
-5776 MLSAEDGQPP
+5776 
-5786 YAYRKAGSGGGLRV
+5786 
-5800 RDGAV
+5800 
-5805 ILPVGFP
+5805 
-5812 VFDKNVAAAITVRGE
+5812 
-5827 DKDGRYGRLTVR
+5827 
-5839 TIVRGIRPHPDL
+5839 
-5851 TGFIGN
+5851 
-5857 SFGAGNFDDAER
+5857 
-5869 DVFVFKRAAASSSPA
+5869 
-5884 LVMNVADFSE
+5884 
-5894 PRLVKESGELEIRP
+5894 
-5908 ALSFFREILIPANTP
+5908 
-5923 PDGRTLTIV
+5923 
-5932 LRATGGDDNAEERAR
+5932 
-5947 PDRLYTV
+5947 
-5954 RVRYL
+5954 
-5959 QEFAASLKTEDGGG
+5959 
-5973 FPGLMT
+5973 
-5979 LYSRTNAS
+5979 
-5987 VFVASVSTSG
+5987 
-5997 GTGGYSYTGISVA
+5997 
-6010 GETLHLDSNGVVY
+6010 
-6023 IPATLSP
+6023 
-6030 GDGDGITMT
+6030 
-6039 FAVSADD
+6039 
-6046 SGVQSDETDAIRL
+6046 
-6059 TMTLVYVSGLPP
+6059 
-6071 LRLAARDV
+6071 
-6079 SGNAVPLGNFQR
+6079 
-6091 LGTTYIA
+6091 
-6098 AGANLTLA
+6098 
-6106 TLAASGGT
+6106 
-6114 PPYVVSK
+6114 
-6121 AGEGGDLTLR
+6121 
-6131 DRAVLVPLLQG
+6131 
-6142 NGNANL
+6142 
-6148 TVQVEDSDGRIAT
+6148 
-6161 LTVRA
+6161 
-6166 KIQRVQLHKDLEG
+6166 
-6179 YGDSIHNL
+6179 
-6187 GKQVIVIEQAET
+6187 
-6199 LPSPTVLFDIPP
+6199 
-6211 PPNGFIDSLSKV
+6211 
-6223 RGELELA
+6223 
-6230 PSEFRGYLTAIQIPP
+6230 
-6245 HTPPDGRTLSIVLR
+6245 
-6259 ATDGDDN
+6259 
-6266 AEERARPDRL
+6266 
-6276 YSVTVRYFQKMT
+6276 
-6288 AELRTAGNDPLPT
+6288 
-6301 EIAISG
+6301 
-6307 PGGASMFVASVAA
+6307 
-6320 KGGVGNY
+6320 
-6327 AYAGISVAG
+6327 
-6336 KTLHLDSAGVLYIP
+6336 
-6350 ASVSPL
+6350 
-6356 QGEGRTMTF
+6356 
-6365 AVEVNDSG
+6365 
-6373 DDSAL
+6373 
-6378 TGKARVQLT
+6378 
-6387 VTYTLGP
+6387 
-6394 RAPLSGRAVSL
+6394 
-6405 NDAPP
+6405 
-6410 TSPEHPYYIVEAR
+6410 
-6423 AIDRPG
+6423 
-6429 DNHFRVSFKDSLGT
+6429 
-6443 QMSAPAPLA
+6443 
-6452 RVALSGGIP
+6452 
-6461 PYSYK
+6461 
-6466 LLGAGDDQMQIINGT
+6466 
-6481 IYMSAG
+6481 
-6487 FALNRVVVEGTD
+6487 
-6499 SATPPMKVS
+6499 
-6508 GAFSVVSRYQ
+6508 
-6518 EPIGELQADAPNN
+6518 
-6531 GGALP
+6531 
-6536 REVLNGGQTLT
+6536 
-6547 IARPSALQSPLRVAE
+6547 
-6562 NVRANRATDGLTK
+6562 
-6575 IGGELNYDSAARALV
+6575 
-6590 IPADTIPSGQTLSAV
+6590 
-6605 LLGSDGEGESADS
+6605 
-6618 EQAFRKNRPFTVHV
+6618 
-6632 RYLPA
+6632 
-6637 VAAAMKDE
+6637 
-6645 NGDAVAGEIRIQS
+6645 
-6658 PGSASIFVA
+6658 
-6667 SVSASGGVGNYTY
+6667 
-6680 AGFSVFGETLRV
+6680 
-6692 DSDGVISIPA
+6692 
-6702 TMTPL
+6702 
-6707 PLPGRKIIFA
+6707 
-6717 VEVDDSGEG
+6717 
-6726 DSAAAAWR
+6726 AAAWR
-6734 VSLTLA
+6734 LSGTATTGGRRFPPTL
-6740 YVAGEPVQL
+6740 
-6749 SARDLRG
+6749 RR
-6756 NTAADGDLRGRTL
+6756 AANW
-6769 YLFSEDFGDESPSA
+6769 FC
-6783 TLSQNTPAAMLQA
+6783 
-6796 SGGKPPY
+6796 
-6803 IYAKEGD
+6803 
-6810 GGGLILRGGAVLVSA
+6810 
-6825 GHMIYQRDTEAALTA
+6825 
-6840 RATDAGGFSA
+6840 
-6850 LLTVRTKIRGV
+6850 
-6861 AKHSDLTGQIA
+6861 
-6872 DGSPANFGAAFEILR
+6872 
-6887 ERASPS
+6887 
-6893 PITVVKN
+6893 
-6900 MRAKNGLGEDSSL
+6900 MRM
-6913 AVVFGNLNL
+6913 
-6922 VGEPGNYQ
+6922 
-6930 LLIPANAQPSYR
+6930 
-6942 RRYIVL
+6942 
-6948 RATDGDNTE
+6948 
-6957 EERTRPDRLYTIF
+6957 
-6970 VRHLRL
+6970 
-6976 SSISD
+6976 